1 MIISSKILQINVNKA
16 TPIIESVLQIAL
28 ELDIDI
34 ILIQEPIIFSSSNS
48 ILRLVVYTSYYQ
60 IFPNYSISRPRV
72 MCYIS
77 KRIKASLLPN
87 SP

>member
-16 TPIIESVLQIAL
+16 TPITESVLQIAL

-48 ILRLVVYTSYYQ
+48 ILRSVVHTSYYQ

-77 KRIKASLLPN
+77 KRIKASLLPD